1 MVVIYADI
9 LMLVN
14 LIVDYFLLLLC
25 GVILKRQTPFRRI
38 LLGAVAGAVSSL
50 YIFLPRLNTFVD
62 MLANLFFSAIITL
75 ITFGFHSIKYYVRT
89 VFSFFVISFSYAGA
103 MLAVWTIFRPHG
115 LIIHNS
121 VVYYDISPTFLIL
134 FSVIGY
140 FISAGVGILLR
151 KKGQSATRCNVCM
164 ILGEKSVSSD
174 GLLDSGNSLYDAFG
188 LSQVII
194 VNRSTVTELFGDN
207 LNTDFCQSR
216 YRTLP
221 CSTVSDTTLLD
232 GYRID
237 SAEITVAPK
246 TVLLKKPILAISK
259 TALVDC
265 GALVNPNILEGV

>member
-1 MVVIYADI
+1 MVIYADI

-14 LIVDYFLLLLC
+14 LIVDYFLILLC
-25 GVILKRQTPFRRI
+25 GVFLKQQPPFWRI

-50 YIFLPRLNTFVD
+50 YIFLPRLNTFFD

-75 ITFGFHSIKYYVRT
+75 IAFGFHSIKYYIRT

-164 ILGEKSVSSD
+164 ILGEKSVRSD

>member
-1 MVVIYADI
+1 MVIYADI

-25 GVILKRQTPFRRI
+25 GVILKRQTPFWRI
-38 LLGAVAGAVSSL
+38 LLGSVAGAVSSL

-75 ITFGFHSIKYYVRT
+75 ITFGFHSIKYYIRT

-164 ILGEKSVSSD
+164 ILGEKSVRSD

-237 SAEITVAPK
+237 SAEITVSPK

>member
-1 MVVIYADI
+1 MVIYADI

-14 LIVDYFLLLLC
+14 LIVDYFLILLC
-25 GVILKRQTPFRRI
+25 GVFLKQQPPFWRI
-38 LLGAVAGAVSSL
+38 LLGSVAGAVSSL

-75 ITFGFHSIKYYVRT
+75 ITFGFHSIKYYIRT

-164 ILGEKSVSSD
+164 ILGEKSVRSD
-174 GLLDSGNSLYDAFG
+174 GLIDSGNSLYDAFG